1 MGTATKTMIEK
12 NTNGGSPR
20 MKGSTRLN
28 SVTEG
33 HSVNRTIAMPAAKKS
48 RFSKRPWYNTGRFI
62 IEVWLI
68 FLVGALASVTQA
80 ANVCGESEVLG
91 PYGSQT
97 LGVTRIAAGTPKPA
111 VTLARLVFNADKTVS
126 GYSSV
131 SFDGL
136 LLGNPVTGTY
146 EIKSDCTI
154 SWSLQDD
161 SGAYQHFSGTVT
173 PGGNRVD
180 FQQIDPDTGQHGIM
194 EKASD
199 ACTDADFRPRYSFT
213 VSGDSIKR
221 VLNATADGTFTT
233 SDGSS
238 GTFKVDSDCI
248 VHIEF
253 DDDET
258 KLRGILVNKGA
269 GILAIEIDPGKTV
282 AARFTAQ

>member
-1 MGTATKTMIEK
+1 
-12 NTNGGSPR
+12 
-20 MKGSTRLN
+20 LN

-33 HSVNRTIAMPAAKKS
+33 HSVNRKIARPAAKKS

-68 FLVGALASVTQA
+68 FLLGALASITRA
-80 ANVCGESEVLG
+80 ANVCGDNEILG
-91 PYGSQT
+91 PYGAQT
-97 LGVTRIAAGTPKPA
+97 SGVTKIAAGTPKPA

-131 SFDGL
+131 NFDGL

-146 EIKSDCTI
+146 EIKSDCTM

-161 SGAYQHFSGTVT
+161 SGAYQQFSGTVT
-173 PGGNRVD
+173 PGGNRVE
-180 FQQIDPDTGQHGIM
+180 FQQADPDTGQHGIM
-194 EKASD
+194 ERTSD
-199 ACTDADFRPRYSFT
+199 ACTDADYRPRYSFT
-213 VSGDSIKR
+213 LSEDSTKL
-221 VLNATADGTFTT
+221 VLNAAADGTFTT

-238 GTFKVDSDCI
+238 GTLKVDSDCI

-253 DDDET
+253 GDGET

-269 GILAIEIDPGKTV
+269 EILAIEIDPGKTV